1 MITRINYQF
10 QKKKKNVKIS
20 VTKNLIYQK
29 KLTEKINDN
38 DILPKAQVEIL
49 LKKR

>member
-1 MITRINYQF
+1 M
-10 QKKKKNVKIS
+10 
-20 VTKNLIYQK
+20 TKNLIYQK

-49 LKKR
+49 LKKRWSFNFSYQN